1 MRKVFWKDPYQ
12 TELHTR
18 VKSVHGDEVLFEET
32 IAYSF
37 SGGQES
43 DRATVN
49 DLTIL
54 DSRMEG
60 GLIFYRLPSDH
71 GLKLGDEVL
80 MKIDWPRRYKLMRLH
95 FAAELI
101 LEMTSQQFFWEK
113 VGAHISEHKAR
124 IDFRC
129 QENISAAFPQILE
142 AYEKIIEADLPIEKG
157 FSDEKNQ
164 RRYWKI
170 GGFAE
175 VPCGGTHVKSTGEVG
190 RVRLKRENPG
200 KGLQRVEIYLLNL

>member
-1 MRKVFWKDPYQ
+1 MRKIFWDNPYQ
-12 TELHTR
+12 TELKTR
-18 VKSVHGDEVLFEET
+18 VKTLHGDEVLCEET

-43 DRATVN
+43 DRAMIN
-49 DLTIL
+49 DSPVL
-54 DSRMEG
+54 DSRIENF
-60 GLIFYRLPSDH
+60 LIFYRLPENH
-71 GLKLGDEVL
+71 GLNPGDEVL
-80 MKIDWPRRYKLMRLH
+80 MKIDWPRRYLLMRLH

-101 LEMTSQQFFWEK
+101 LELITQQFSWEK

-129 QENISAAFPQILE
+129 PENISGAFPQILE
-142 AYEKIIEADLPIEKG
+142 AYEKIIDADLLIEKG

-170 GGFAE
+170 EGFAE

-190 RVRLKRENPG
+190 RVKLKRENPG
-200 KGLQRVEIYLLNL
+200 KGLQRVEIYLR

>member
-1 MRKVFWKDPYQ
+1 MRKVFWENPYQ
-12 TELHTR
+12 VELLTR
-18 VKSVHGDEVLFEET
+18 LASVQGDEILLEST

-43 DRATVN
+43 DRATL
-49 DLTIL
+49 DGISIL

-60 GLIFYRLPSDH
+60 RLIYYRLPAGH
-71 GLKLGDEVL
+71 AFQPGQVVQME
-80 MKIDWPRRYKLMRLH
+80 IDWPRRYRLMRLH

-101 LEMTSQQFFWEK
+101 LELVTREYTWEK
-113 VGAHISEHKAR
+113 VGAHISENKAR

-129 QENISAAFPQILE
+129 SENISTAFPKLLK
-142 AYEKIIEADLPIEKG
+142 AYESIIEQDFPIEKG
-157 FSDEKNQ
+157 FSDEAKG

-170 GGFAE
+170 EGFAE

-190 RVRLKRENPG
+190 KIRLKRENPG
-200 KGLQRVEIYLLNL
+200 KGLQRVEIYLI

>member
-1 MRKVFWKDPYQ
+1 MQKIFWDNPYQ
-12 TELHTR
+12 AELKTR
-18 VKSVHGDEVLFEET
+18 VKSIQGDEILLEET

-49 DLTIL
+49 DFPVL
-54 DSRMEG
+54 DSRIEG
-60 GLIFYRLPSDH
+60 FLIFYRPPENHS
-71 GLKLGDEVL
+71 LKPGDEIL

-101 LEMTSQQFFWEK
+101 LEIITQQFSWEK

-124 IDFRC
+124 IDFC
-129 QENISAAFPQILE
+129 CPENISAAFPQILE
-142 AYEKIIEADLPIEKG
+142 AYEKIIEADLAIEKG
-157 FSDEKNQ
+157 FSDERNQ

-170 GGFAE
+170 EGFAE
-175 VPCGGTHVKSTGEVG
+175 VPCGGTHVRSTEEVG
-190 RVRLKRENPG
+190 LVKLKRENPG
-200 KGLQRVEIYLLNL
+200 KGLQRVEIYLK